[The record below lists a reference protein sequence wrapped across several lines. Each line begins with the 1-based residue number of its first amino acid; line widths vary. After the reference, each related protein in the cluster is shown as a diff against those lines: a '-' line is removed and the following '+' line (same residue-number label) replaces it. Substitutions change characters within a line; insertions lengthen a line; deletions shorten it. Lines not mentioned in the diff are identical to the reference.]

1 LIFYFTLELILYSK
15 GDVTYD
21 LFLQNSL
28 FIVPQTF
35 HHVNTAYSPAT
46 VLKHLK
52 LGPYLAGL
60 IEGDGS
66 IMVPKDN
73 RDSKGHLNTAHIE
86 IVFDIK
92 DIFLAK
98 FLRSIIGGYITEK
111 QNSCRL
117 TIKKAESLKLLIY
130 LINGYFRTPKIES
143 LHRLIVWYNSKH
155 KTQIPLLGIDL
166 SPLIYN
172 S

>member
-1 LIFYFTLELILYSK
+1 M
-15 GDVTYD
+15 
-21 LFLQNSL
+21 
-28 FIVPQTF
+28 
-35 HHVNTAYSPAT
+35 
-46 VLKHLK
+46 
-52 LGPYLAGL
+52 AGL

-66 IMVPKDN
+66 ILVPK
-73 RDSKGHLNTAHIE
+73 GHRNSQGQLNTAYIE

-98 FLRSIIGGYITEK
+98 FLRSLIGGYIAEK

-117 TIKKAESLKLLIY
+117 ILIIKKAESLKLLIS

-155 KTQIPLLGIDL
+155 NTQIPLLGIDL
-166 SPLIYN
+166 SPLISN